1 MHIPSLL
8 ALLLIALPVLAQEE
22 FPGVEK
28 LMTAEEFRAAGLDKL
43 DEQERAALNQWLI
56 HYTALEAP
64 LIRGSSKAVQEAE
77 QQEIRARIEPPFS
90 GWDGNT
96 VFNLDNGQVWQQRL
110 SGRLRYEG
118 EDTEVVI
125 RKNFFGYYRLEHLAS
140 GKSVG
145 VKRLK

>member
-1 MHIPSLL
+1 MKAPVLT
-8 ALLLIALPVLAQEE
+8 ALLLIALPLAAQQE

-28 LMTAEEFRAAGLDKL
+28 LMSAEEFRAAGLDKL
-43 DEQERAALNQWLI
+43 SAQEREALNQWLI
-56 HYTALEAP
+56 NYTALEAP
-64 LIRGSSKAVQEAE
+64 LMRSNNEEVRAAE
-77 QQEIRARIEPPFS
+77 EQEIRARIEPPFT

-96 VFNLDNGQVWQQRL
+96 VFTLDNGQVWQQRL
-110 SGRLRYEG
+110 RGRLNYRG

-125 RKNFFGYYRLEHLAS
+125 RKNFFGYYKLTHLDS